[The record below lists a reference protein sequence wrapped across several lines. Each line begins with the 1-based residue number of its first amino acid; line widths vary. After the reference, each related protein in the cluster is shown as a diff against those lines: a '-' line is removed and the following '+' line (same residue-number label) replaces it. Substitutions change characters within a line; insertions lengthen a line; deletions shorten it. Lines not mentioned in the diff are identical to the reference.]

1 MELAELQKENELLR
15 QSNEI
20 LFKDLQTSLQ
30 LQETLGA
37 ENDFLKAELQK
48 IAQKD
53 DLDDSLESK
62 RLLEITAQRLTTENE
77 ALKKENADLNAKLE
91 TARIAFKE
99 KNKVI
104 KSLQVQNTK
113 GSISLMQF
121 VEKELEIFQRQCNT
135 LQKDIIYRMAM
146 DLALSLSESSD

>member
-30 LQETLGA
+30 LQETIGA

-77 ALKKENADLNAKLE
+77 ALKKENADLNSKLE

>member
-48 IAQKD
+48 ITQKD
-53 DLDDSLESK
+53 YLDDSLESK

-77 ALKKENADLNAKLE
+77 ALKKENAGLNAKLE

-99 KNKVI
+99 KNKAI
-104 KSLQVQNTK
+104 KSLQEQNAQ
-113 GSISLMQF
+113 GSISLTQF
-121 VEKELEIFQRQCNT
+121 VEKELEIFQQQCSP